1 MRRFLAATLAAAALA
16 AQAADRPPLPYE
28 AKGTHLGVVNCA
40 SSLCHGSISEW
51 KGSNVLQNEYVTWS
65 RVDKHALR
73 AAQVLTG
80 ERSRR
85 IAANLGLKQPAHE
98 AKVCVDC
105 HGHNPPAERR
115 GERFKASDG
124 IGCEACHGPAEGWI
138 RSHVAPGATHE
149 RNVADGLYPTADPVA
164 LARLCL
170 SCHFGNKDKFVTH
183 RIMGAGHPRISF
195 ELDTFT
201 QTQPPH
207 FVADADWER
216 RKGRWDGVRVWA
228 IGQALAAQEQLDV
241 ILDPKRGRDGLFPEL
256 VVFDCHACHHPM
268 SDARWKPRVGTRP
281 GTIRFNDA
289 NLLMLRQIV
298 RATFPADAA
307 SFDELVLQL
316 HRGVAG
322 EGGDALEA
330 ARRLRKGLDGVVAK
344 LRGREFGDRDL
355 KAIAAGLVDDGVA
368 GHYGDYA
375 GAEQAAMSVASV
387 MNFLA
392 RRGALGDVRAA
403 NAALDR
409 LFETVKDDEK
419 YRAERFRA
427 ALSGLKAL
435 LGR

>member
-1 MRRFLAATLAAAALA
+1 MRRLLAVGLAAAALA
-16 AQAADRPPLPYE
+16 AGAAESPPLPYA
-28 AKGTHLGVVNCA
+28 AKAQHLGVVNCA

-85 IAANLGLKQPAHE
+85 IVANLGLKQPAHE
-98 AKVCVDC
+98 AKICVDC
-105 HGHNPPAERR
+105 HGHNPPAEYR

-124 IGCEACHGPAEGWI
+124 VSCEACHGPAGNWI
-138 RSHVAPGATHE
+138 KSHVAPGATHAD
-149 RNVADGLYPTADPVA
+149 NVKNGLYPTEDPVA

-207 FVADADWER
+207 FVADEDWQK

-241 ILDPKRGRDGLFPEL
+241 VLDPKRGRDGLFPEL

-268 SDARWKPRVGTRP
+268 SQTRWKPRVGTRP
-281 GTIRFNDA
+281 GTIRFNDS

-298 RATFPADAA
+298 RRALPADSAA
-307 SFDELVLQL
+307 FDDRVLRL
-316 HRGVAG
+316 HKAVAG

-330 ARRLRKGLDGVVAK
+330 ARGLHLGLDAVVAK
-344 LRGREFGDRDL
+344 LRSRAFDDADL
-355 KAIAAGLVDDGVA
+355 RAILAGLVEDGLA
-368 GHYGDYA
+368 GGYGDYA
-375 GAEQAAMSVASV
+375 GAEQAAMAMASV
-387 MNFLA
+387 LNYLA
-392 RRGALGDVRAA
+392 GRGALADVRAA

-409 LFETVKDDEK
+409 VFEAVRDDET
-419 YRAERFRA
+419 YRAERFQS
-427 ALSGLKAL
+427 ALAGLKTFVT
-435 LGR
+435 R

>member
-1 MRRFLAATLAAAALA
+1 MRQLLAAGLALAALG
-16 AQAADRPPLPYE
+16 AQAADAPALPYE
-28 AKGTHLGVVNCA
+28 AKGRHVGVVNCA

-73 AAQVLTG
+73 AAQVLTND
-80 ERSRR
+80 RSRR

-105 HGHNPPAERR
+105 HGHNPPAASR

-124 IGCEACHGPAEGWI
+124 VSCEACHGPAENWI
-138 RSHVAPGATHE
+138 KSHVAPGATHE
-149 RNVADGLYPTADPVA
+149 ENVRNGLYPTSDPVA

-207 FVADADWER
+207 FVADEDWEK

-228 IGQALAAQEQLDV
+228 IGQALAAQESLDV
-241 ILDPKRGRDGLFPEL
+241 VLDPKRGRDGLFPEL

-268 SDARWKPRVGTRP
+268 SETRWKPRVGTRP
-281 GTIRFNDA
+281 GTIRFNDS

-298 RATFPADAA
+298 RRTFPAESAVFND
-307 SFDELVLQL
+307 LVLQL
-316 HRGVAG
+316 HKAVAG
-322 EGGDALEA
+322 EGGDAHEA
-330 ARRLRKGLDGVVAK
+330 ARRLHKGLDGVVAK
-344 LRGREFGDRDL
+344 LRGREFDDADL
-355 KAIAAGLVDDGVA
+355 RAILVGLVDDGLA
-368 GHYGDYA
+368 GQYGDYA
-375 GAEQAAMSVASV
+375 GAEQASMAIASV
-387 MNFLA
+387 LNFLA
-392 RRGALGDVRAA
+392 RRGAVRDVRAA

-409 LFETVKDDEK
+409 VFDAVKDDEK
-419 YRAERFRA
+419 YRLERFQA
-427 ALSGLKAL
+427 ALGGLKTLVA
-435 LGR
+435 R

>member
-1 MRRFLAATLAAAALA
+1 MKKILALGLAWAALA
-16 AQAADRPPLPYE
+16 AQAADAPPLPYE
-28 AKGTHLGVVNCA
+28 AKATHLGVVNCA
-40 SSLCHGSISEW
+40 SSLCHGSITEW
-51 KGSNVLQNEYVTWS
+51 KGSNVLQTEYVTWS

-73 AAQVLTG
+73 ANPVLWN

-85 IAANLGLKQPAHE
+85 IAANLGLRQPAHE

-105 HGHNPPAERR
+105 HGHNPPAEFR

-124 IGCEACHGPAEGWI
+124 VSCEACHGPAEHWI
-138 RSHVAPGATHE
+138 KSHVAPGATHE
-149 RNVADGLYPTADPVA
+149 ENVRNGLYPTADPVA

-207 FVADADWER
+207 FLADEDWRR

-228 IGQALAAQEQLDV
+228 IGQALAAQESLDV
-241 ILDPKRGRDGLFPEL
+241 VLDPKRGRDGLFPEL

-268 SDARWKPRVGTRP
+268 SETRWKPRVGTRP

-298 RATFPADAA
+298 RQTFPAESAT
-307 SFDELVLQL
+307 FDGLVATL
-316 HRGVAG
+316 HRAVAG

-330 ARRLRKGLDGVVAK
+330 AGRLRKGLDAVVQK
-344 LRGREFGDRDL
+344 LRGREFGHRDL
-355 KAIAAGLVDDGVA
+355 QAILAGLVEDGIA
-368 GHYGDYA
+368 GQYRDYS
-375 GAEQAAMSVASV
+375 GAEQAAMAIASV
-387 MNFLA
+387 LNFLA
-392 RRGALGDVRAA
+392 RQGALADVRGA
-403 NAALDR
+403 NAALER
-409 LFETVKDDEK
+409 VFETVRDDEK
-419 YRAERFRA
+419 YRPERFQA
-427 ALSGLKAL
+427 ALGGLKPL
-435 LGR
+435 VGR